1 MRSPAPPSHRLWLLA
16 ILAGHLILSLWAS
29 FSVPLGEAPD
39 ELSHYDYFKDIL
51 AYGRPPQGRESYESF
66 QPPLYYL
73 LAAGLTFWVDAP
85 TGFGWVRAN
94 PDFDPR
100 RSDSPPNALIHTRF
114 ERFPWRDSAL
124 AMHLGRVWSAFL
136 TTAALWFVYR
146 MGLAWL
152 PQRPEIALWS
162 AGLLGFTPQYAFLGG
177 MVNND
182 ALAALVGAAFLWAA
196 LSLVRHALEGSARRR
211 DVGWLGVIL
220 GTGLLTKTSFLA
232 FAPIA
237 ALALAAAPITS
248 GVAARRQGM
257 SGVWRQAAGRWL
269 RDSAL
274 AFALALLL
282 AAPLWLYNTAVYG
295 DPLAWTALRGLVDLR
310 TEPLTWGSLAQWL
323 QGLWLSWWGKF
334 GAAAHIALPPAVY
347 AILTAASVLAFA
359 GCLRLASRLARGQ
372 EGDAASRWGGL
383 LLVLATG
390 AIFVSLFRYSLIAQ
404 GTDQGRLLYP
414 VAGPL
419 ALALGGGCAELIGSR
434 RCRSARW
441 TGAFLGALAIFAAWA
456 ICLYLPAHYRPP
468 APPDASA
475 LQRAQPAQLA
485 FAEPGAVATLTN
497 AGAALTAA
505 DASIAL
511 EGWQVD
517 PAEWQVGQPLTVT
530 LYWRALRPIP
540 FDGRGSLWATGPGE
554 ASWEWKWAPARG
566 LAPTDRWQPGDL
578 IADRRTIRLP
588 TTAPFGRYSFALG
601 IFRFEDGAWLSPR
614 PGAPDAAPRAPLF
627 ALDYRPRER
636 TALPADARPLDVR
649 VGEFTLVGYRIA
661 AAPDAVWVTLY
672 WRAEE
677 PSAEDYTVFVH
688 LVAPD
693 GSIVAQHDGPPAGGL
708 APTSAWRLGTIIED
722 PHGIALAQPLPRGWQ
737 ARVGMYIPSA
747 GRLPAF
753 DREGVRL
760 PDDQV
765 VLP

>member
-1 MRSPAPPSHRLWLLA
+1 MTGPAPTSHRIWLLA
-16 ILAGHLILSLWAS
+16 ILIGHLALSLWAG

-39 ELSHYDYFKDIL
+39 ELSHYDYVKDIL
-51 AYGRPPQGRESYESF
+51 TYGRPPQGRESYESF

-124 AMHLGRVWSAFL
+124 MMHLGRVLSAFL
-136 TTAALWFVYR
+136 TTAALWFVYQ

-152 PQRPEIALWS
+152 PRRPEIALWS

-182 ALAALVGAAFLWAA
+182 ALAALIGALFLWAA
-196 LSLVRHALEGSARRR
+196 LSLGRRALEGRARRR
-211 DVGWLGVIL
+211 DVGWLGLAL
-220 GTGLLTKTSFLA
+220 GAGLLTKTSFLA

-248 GVAARRQGM
+248 GLAARRQGAREA
-257 SGVWRQAAGRWL
+257 WRQATGRWL
-269 RDSAL
+269 SDSAL

-282 AAPLWLYNTAVYG
+282 VAPLWLYNTAIYG

-310 TEPLTWGSLAQWL
+310 TEPLTWGSLLRWL
-323 QGLWLSWWGKF
+323 QGLWISWWGKF
-334 GAAAHIALPPAVY
+334 GAAAHLALPLAVY
-347 AILTAASVLAFA
+347 VVLGGLNVLALV
-359 GCLRLASRLARGQ
+359 GCLQLASRVARGQ

-404 GTDQGRLLYP
+404 GTDQARLLYP

-419 ALALGGGCAELIGSR
+419 ALALGGGCVELTRPR
-434 RCRSARW
+434 RRSSVYW
-441 TGAFLGALAIFAAWA
+441 TGAFLGALAAFAAWA
-456 ICLYLPAHYRPP
+456 ICLYLPGHYLPP
-468 APPDASA
+468 APPDAETV
-475 LQRAQPAQLA
+475 QRARPTQIT
-485 FAEPGAVATLTN
+485 FAEPGTTD
-497 AGAALTAA
+497 AA
-505 DASIAL
+505 IAL

-517 PAEWQVGQPLTVT
+517 PEEWRVGEPLTLT
-530 LYWRALRPIP
+530 LYWRALRPIL
-540 FDGRGSLWATGPGE
+540 FDGRGSLGATGPVE
-554 ASWEWKWAPARG
+554 TFWEWKWAPARG

-578 IADRRTIRLP
+578 IADLRTIYLP

-601 IFRFEDGAWLSPR
+601 VFRFEDGAWLSSR
-614 PGAPDAAPRAPLF
+614 PSAPDAAPRVPLF
-627 ALDYRPRER
+627 ALDYRPRVWA
-636 TALPADARPLDVR
+636 TLPADARPLDAR
-649 VGEFTLVGYRIA
+649 VGGFTLVGYRIA
-661 AAPDAVWVTLY
+661 ETPDAMWVTLY
-672 WRAEE
+672 WRADE

-688 LVAPD
+688 VVAPD
-693 GSIVAQHDGPPAGGL
+693 GNIAAQHDGPPAGGL
-708 APTSAWRLGTIIED
+708 APTSAWQPGTIIED
-722 PHGIALAQPLPRGWQ
+722 PHGIALRQPLPRGWQ
-737 ARVGMYIPSA
+737 ARVGMYTLAA

-753 DREGVRL
+753 DRQGTRL

>member
-1 MRSPAPPSHRLWLLA
+1 MRSPVPPSHRLWLLA
-16 ILAGHLILSLWAS
+16 ILAGHLALSLWAG

-124 AMHLGRVWSAFL
+124 MMHLGRVLSAFL

-152 PQRPEIALWS
+152 PQRPEIGLWS
-162 AGLLGFTPQYAFLGG
+162 AGLLGFTPQYVFLGG

-196 LSLVRHALEGSARRR
+196 LTLVRHGLEGHARRR
-211 DVGWLGVIL
+211 DVGWLGIIL
-220 GTGLLTKTSFLA
+220 GAGLLTKTSFLA

-248 GVAARRQGM
+248 GLVVRRQGM
-257 SGVWRQAAGRWL
+257 IRAWRQAAGRWL

-310 TEPLTWGSLAQWL
+310 TEPLTWGSLARWL
-323 QGLWLSWWGKF
+323 QGLWFSWWGKF
-334 GAAAHIALPPAVY
+334 GAAAHIALPSAVY
-347 AILTAASVLAFA
+347 VVLGGLNILALV
-359 GCLRLASRLARGQ
+359 GCLRLASRVARDQ

-419 ALALGGGCAELIGSR
+419 ALALGGGCAELAGPR
-434 RCRSARW
+434 HRHSARW

-456 ICLYLPAHYRPP
+456 ICLYLPAYYRPP
-468 APPDASA
+468 TPPDAEA
-475 LQRAQPAQLA
+475 VQRAQPAQIA
-485 FAEPGAVATLTN
+485 FAEPGAT
-497 AGAALTAA
+497 

-511 EGWQVD
+511 EGWQID
-517 PAEWQVGQPLTVT
+517 PAEWRVGQPLTLT
-530 LYWRALRPIP
+530 LYWHALRPIS
-540 FDGRGSLWATGPGE
+540 FDGRGSLWATGPEG
-554 ASWEWKWAPARG
+554 AAWEWKWAPARG
-566 LAPTDRWQPGDL
+566 LAPTDHWQPGDL
-578 IADRRTIRLP
+578 IADPRIIRLP
-588 TTAPFGRYSFALG
+588 TTALFGRYSFALG
-601 IFRFEDGAWLSPR
+601 VFRFEDGAWLSPR
-614 PGAPDAAPRAPLF
+614 PGASDAAPHAPLF
-627 ALDYRPRER
+627 ALDYQPREW
-636 TALPADARPLDVR
+636 TALPADARLLDAR
-649 VGEFTLVGYRIA
+649 VGEFTLVGYQVT
-661 AAPDAVWVTLY
+661 AAPDALWVTLY
-672 WRAEE
+672 WRADE
-677 PSAEDYTVFVH
+677 PSAEDYIVFVH

-693 GSIVAQHDGPPAGGL
+693 GSILAQHDGPPAGGL
-708 APTSAWRLGTIIED
+708 SPTSAWRPETIIED

-737 ARVGMYIPSA
+737 ARVGMYTPSA

-753 DREGVRL
+753 DRQGARL